1 MAAIGAIR
9 KHGVFLLVIIGVALL
24 AFLLGD
30 MTKVVDMFSDR
41 NTMVKIDGTKF
52 NDEYQK
58 QFQQNLAL
66 WKIIYDKSSL
76 EETENYQVHEMT
88 WQQLL
93 ETQLLDKEMKKMGL
107 LFSQEMIASSNEE
120 LINSLNTQ
128 QPNQLLY
135 KLFSTIAKTSSP
147 EIAYSF
153 LANIEEYRD
162 RQDVSDYYDAYKA
175 IERFH
180 IADKKRMYYYAMVQ
194 GSQNFSDVMAQK
206 IATDNMGANV
216 ELAIINPNLPV
227 FSSLIPNVSEKEVKA
242 FYKEHKNRYKYNENM
257 RDIDVAVFPINP
269 SAEDLKAI
277 EDTVRAEYARFTAA
291 ASIEEF
297 NKAEMKGA
305 VDSTYFKR
313 DDISLTELDSLIF
326 DVPVGSFIEPFK
338 YENRA
343 WYYGK
348 VFGSAFRPDSLQVT
362 FLVVDYKTKQNQ
374 QSSRT
379 KKQARR
385 EADSLK
391 NVIMANPNEIFAL
404 LPGYL
409 AGRNANDSTEWVS
422 DHPSVRNLYDSLLK
436 YGAQNKPYIQENR
449 GYFVVFQVRQAT
461 RPIEKRMFA
470 IYPTE
475 IKASEK
481 TVNDI
486 QTAANQLAASST
498 SAAQFLEIANQNGI
512 QIVRGDN
519 VTSMAAT
526 VGQFPNC
533 REIVT
538 WAFSDNTKKDD
549 ISDVIKIEGQYF
561 AVAALR
567 NIKTKG
573 TADFKDISGM
583 IEAEL
588 KAEKKLEMVENQVKE
603 DLAKAKTI
611 SALAEK
617 YSVPA
622 RDSMRLGFAL
632 DVYQNAQVENKA
644 IGKIFAMQATNTPQ
658 VVSGHNNVYLVT
670 IHNFEDGQASPN
682 YSYEKM
688 MLQNIVG
695 GRNRSESTIME
706 GLKEKTKIFDNRAR
720 FYQK

>member
-41 NTMVKIDGTKF
+41 NTMVKINGTKF

-66 WKIIYDKSSL
+66 WKVIYDKSSL

-93 ETQLLDKEMKKMGL
+93 ENQLLDQELKKLGL
-107 LFSQEMIASSNEE
+107 LFSKDMIASSNEE
-120 LINSLNTQ
+120 LIASLNTQ

-135 KLFSTIAKTSSP
+135 KLFTTIAQTSSP
-147 EIAYSF
+147 EIAYGF
-153 LANIEEYRD
+153 LANIEEYKD
-162 RQDVSDYYDAYKA
+162 QQNVSDYYDAYKA

-194 GSQNFSDVMAQK
+194 GAQNFSDVMAQK
-206 IATDNMGANV
+206 IATDNKGALV
-216 ELAIINPNLPV
+216 ELAVINPNMPA
-227 FSSLIPNVSEKEVKA
+227 FSSLIPNVTDKEIKA
-242 FYKEHKNRYKYNENM
+242 YYKEHKNRYKYTENM
-257 RDIDVAVFPINP
+257 RDIDVAVLPIAP
-269 SAEDLKAI
+269 SNADLKEI
-277 EDTVRAEYARFTAA
+277 EDTVRAQYARFAAA
-291 ASIEEF
+291 ASIADF

-305 VDSTYFKR
+305 VDSTYYKR
-313 DDISLTELDSLIF
+313 EDISLTELDSLIF
-326 DVPVGSFIEPFK
+326 DVPVGSYIEPFK

-348 VFGSAFRPDSLQVT
+348 VFGSALRPDSLQISY
-362 FLVVDYKTKQNQ
+362 LVIDYKTKQNQ
-374 QSSRT
+374 QSQRT
-379 KKQARR
+379 KKQARH

-391 NVIMANPNEIFAL
+391 NVIIANPNAIFAL

-422 DHPSVRNLYDSLLK
+422 DYPAIRNLYDSLLK
-436 YGAQNKPYIQENR
+436 YGAQGKPYVQENR
-449 GYFVVFQVRQAT
+449 GTFVVFQVRQAT

-475 IKASEK
+475 IKASEN
-481 TVNDI
+481 TVNEI
-486 QTAANQLAASST
+486 QAAANQLAASST
-498 SAAQFLEIANQNGI
+498 SAAQFLEVANQNGI

-519 VTSMAAT
+519 VTSMSAV

-549 ISDVIKIEGQYF
+549 ISDVMKIEGQYF

-573 TADFKDISGM
+573 TADFKDISGI

-603 DLAKAKTI
+603 DLAKTNSI

-617 YSVPA
+617 YSAPS
-622 RDSMRLGFAL
+622 RDSIRLGFAL
-632 DVYQNAQVENKA
+632 DVYQNAQVENSA
-644 IGKIFAMQATNTPQ
+644 IGKIFAMQASNAPQ
-658 VVSGHNNVYLVT
+658 VVSGHNNVYLVA
-670 IHNFEDGQASPN
+670 IHNFEESQPSPG
-682 YSYEKM
+682 YTYEKM
-688 MLQNIVG
+688 MLQNIIG
-695 GRNRSESTIME
+695 GRNRNEATIME
-706 GLKEKTKIFDNRAR
+706 GLKEKADIFDNRCR